1 MTTAEEEIILTLI
14 EFPKYKIF
22 KEVKEKIEKEI
33 ETIVI
38 KKETVDPIDKK
49 REIKR
54 WKQTM
59 GYYLLNP
66 HKFKFGLNN
75 FKQQKLKRF

>member
-1 MTTAEEEIILTLI
+1 MTTAEEEIILTLK
-14 EFPKYKIF
+14 EFPKYKILE
-22 KEVKEKIEKEI
+22 EVKEKIEREI

-49 REIKR
+49 REIKK
-54 WKQTM
+54 WKQTI

-66 HKFKFGLNN
+66 HKFKFGLKD
-75 FKQQKLKRF
+75 FK

>member
-1 MTTAEEEIILTLI
+1 MTTAEEEIILTLK
-14 EFPKYKIF
+14 ELPKYKTIE
-22 KEVKEKIEKEI
+22 EVKEKKETEKV
-33 ETIVI
+33 VI

-54 WKQTM
+54 WKQTL

-66 HKFKFGLNN
+66 HKFKFGIRD
-75 FKQQKLKRF
+75 FK